1 MNKRNVYVG
10 ITLVAFLVLV
20 VGTLLTAQWPA
31 GSLTMTNNNEL
42 SSILFN
48 EYGLAVLVV
57 GIVLFVSMLG
67 GVFIAQEENE

>member
-10 ITLVAFLVLV
+10 ITLAAFLVLV
-20 VGTLLTAQWPA
+20 VGSLLTAQWPA
-31 GSLTMTNNNEL
+31 GSLTMTNNDEL
-42 SSILFN
+42 SSMLFN
-48 EYGLAVLVV
+48 EYGLAVLIV

>member
-10 ITLVAFLVLV
+10 ITLAAFLVLV

-31 GSLTMTNNNEL
+31 GSLTMTNNDEL
-42 SSILFN
+42 SSMLFN
-48 EYGLAVLVV
+48 EYGLAVLIV

-67 GVFIAQEENE
+67 GVYIAQEENE

>member
-1 MNKRNVYVG
+1 MNKRNIYVG
-10 ITLVAFLVLV
+10 IALAAFLIVV
-20 VGTLLTAQWPA
+20 VGSLLTAQWPA
-31 GSLTMTNNNEL
+31 GSLTNTNNNDL
-42 SSILFN
+42 SNLLFN

>member
-1 MNKRNVYVG
+1 MNKRNVYIG
-10 ITLVAFLVLV
+10 ITLAAFLVVV
-20 VGTLLTAQWPA
+20 VGALLTAQWPA
-31 GSLTMTNNNEL
+31 GSLTTTDNNEL
-42 SSILFN
+42 SDLLFN

>member
-20 VGTLLTAQWPA
+20 VGTLLTTQWPA

>member
-1 MNKRNVYVG
+1 MNKRNVLIG

-20 VGTLLTAQWPA
+20 IGSLMAAQWPA
-31 GSLTMTNNNEL
+31 GSLIETDNNEL

-48 EYGLAVLVV
+48 EYGLAVLIV